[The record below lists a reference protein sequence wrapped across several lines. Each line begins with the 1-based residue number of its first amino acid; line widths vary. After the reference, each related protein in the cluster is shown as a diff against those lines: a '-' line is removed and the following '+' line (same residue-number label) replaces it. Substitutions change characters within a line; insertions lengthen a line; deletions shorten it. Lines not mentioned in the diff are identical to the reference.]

1 MAEGVTSVSG
11 LASGFD
17 WANIVDQLIEIEQAP
32 IRRIQRKQSEYNAKI
47 KLWQD
52 INSQLSNLNSA
63 ADSLRTED
71 AFNKFT
77 NSLSSSSS
85 TDAEELLAV
94 STSSA
99 ASVGTYDLTINQ
111 IAHKQKISSQ
121 SFNEKDSALNLS
133 GEILINGNVVTVN
146 TTDTLQNIRTKINA
160 ANSGENASDVTA
172 TILETANNDY
182 RLVLTSNTAGSDGFD
197 LLAADGNTLLGDL
210 GLVDSTTTLR
220 SQTSDGAKSDGYS
233 SANSAVGSLLG
244 LSNAQSGNV
253 TIGGQS
259 IAIDLATDSLVDI
272 ANAINGATGLSASVV
287 TEENDEG
294 DSVYRIDVSGS
305 TTFTDTN
312 NILQALGFVEHGF
325 SDIAEIHSSDT
336 ALQSTSAAG
345 GGAITGATTF
355 DEINTGGDAS
365 DVTNGD
371 TISISGTDH
380 DGNTVSGT
388 FIISDI
394 STTTISE
401 FLTEIETTFGGSGS
415 VDAYISDGTDG
426 FTAGTLVV
434 EDQVSGDSQLSVN
447 ITSNNEGGGSLDFGT
462 VSVDT
467 EGRAM
472 QLRTGSDASL
482 TVDGVNITRSA
493 NTVTDVIEGVTLDLL
508 SAESGTSLNLS
519 IGRDTEAIKK
529 EANKFISG
537 YNKIISTISQQFEYT
552 EKDGAGGLLF
562 GDGTLRSVQSD
573 VRNVIVQQIENV
585 AGDFSTLAMVGISL
599 DNEGQLSLDDA
610 EFTAALQN
618 NFSDVQRLF
627 VADGTSGN
635 SQLRYINHTRDTDA
649 GIYEVNIT
657 QTATKAEVQGT
668 ADLSGGLTSQQTI
681 ILDQGSSTAS
691 LTFDAG
697 TDIDA
702 IVAALNSEFDTDYNE
717 TLTEATGHNTLGGS
731 AITSST
737 TLDQIDT
744 TGTSSN
750 DLANGEK
757 ITYTGTDRNGNTV
770 SGSLEFT
777 DIATQTV
784 GDVLTAIEDAYGGAV
799 TASVDSNGKFI
810 VEDDSAGPS
819 QLSITLAYDGSGSL
833 AFDSMDTTTTGRYR
847 MDLEA
852 TKSSN
857 NELVISYGS
866 YGSESF
872 TVTADAEFG
881 ITDGVY
887 TGQDVAGTINGEAA
901 TGKGQVLEG
910 NDGESNIDGLSL
922 EYTGTATGT
931 VGEMTVTFGIAEL
944 MHQELYNIAD
954 IYDGYVSQKIDSL
967 ENSVRRFDDDIE
979 NKEDQIA
986 IKRNQLLRKFLSME
1000 STISGLNAQSSW
1012 LQSQL
1017 NGLLTQYL

>member
-17 WANIVDQLIEIEQAP
+17 WANIVDQLIEIERAP
-32 IRRIQRKQSEYNAKI
+32 IRRIQQKQSEYNAKI

-52 INSQLSNLNSA
+52 INSQLSSLQSA

-71 AFNKFT
+71 AFQKFT
-77 NSLSSSSS
+77 ESLSSSSS
-85 TDAEELLAV
+85 TDAEDLLAV
-94 STSSA
+94 STSSD

-111 IAHKQKISSQ
+111 IAHEQKISSQ

-133 GEILINGNVVTVN
+133 GEVLINGNVVTVN

-172 TILETANNDY
+172 TILETADNDY
-182 RLVLTSNTAGSDGFD
+182 RLVLTSDTAGADGFD
-197 LLAADGNTLLGDL
+197 LLSADGNTLLQDL
-210 GLVDSTTTLR
+210 GLVDSTTSLR
-220 SQTSDGAKSDGYS
+220 SQTSDGAKSDGFS

-272 ANAINGATGLSASVV
+272 ANAIDSATGLSASVV
-287 TEENDEG
+287 SEENDDG
-294 DSVYRIDVSGS
+294 DTVYRIDVSGS
-305 TTFTDTN
+305 TTFSDSN
-312 NILQALGFVEHGF
+312 NILQTLGFVEHGF
-325 SDIAEIHSSDT
+325 SDIAEVHSSDS

-345 GGAITGATTF
+345 GGAITGTTTF
-355 DEINTGGDAS
+355 DEINTGGDAN

-371 TISISGTDH
+371 TITISGTDH
-380 DGNTVSGT
+380 SGNAISGT
-388 FIISDI
+388 FTITDI
-394 STTTISE
+394 STTTIDN
-401 FLTEIETTFGGSGS
+401 FLTEIENTFGGSGA
-415 VDAYISDGTDG
+415 VNAYISDGTDG
-426 FTAGTLVV
+426 FASGTLVV

-472 QLRTGSDASL
+472 QLQAGSDASL
-482 TVDGVNITRSA
+482 VVDGVNITRSS
-493 NTVTDVIEGVTLDLL
+493 NTITDVIEGVTLDLL
-508 SAESGTSLNLS
+508 SADSGTSLNLS

-529 EANKFISG
+529 EVNKFISG
-537 YNKIISTISQQFEYT
+537 YNKIMGTISQQFEYT
-552 EKDGAGGLLF
+552 EEEGAGGLLF

-599 DNEGQLSLDDA
+599 DNEGQSSLDDA

-627 VADGTSGN
+627 IADGTSAN

-649 GIYEVNIT
+649 GVYEVNIT
-657 QTATKAEVQGT
+657 QAATKAEVQGM

-681 ILDQGSSTAS
+681 TLEQGTSTVA

-697 TDIDA
+697 TVIDA
-702 IVAALNSEFDTDYNE
+702 IVATLNSEFDTDYNE
-717 TLTEATGHNTLGGS
+717 TLTEATGHTNVSGS

-744 TGTSSN
+744 TGTSTN
-750 DLANGEK
+750 DLTDGEK
-757 ITYTGTDRNGNTV
+757 ITITGTDRNGDTI

-777 DIATQTV
+777 DITSQTV
-784 GDVLTAIEDAYGGAV
+784 GDVLTAIEDVYNGTV
-799 TASVDSNGKFI
+799 IASVDSNGKFI
-810 VEDDSAGPS
+810 VEDDSTGPS
-819 QLSITLAYDGSGSL
+819 QLSVILAYSGSGSL
-833 AFDSMDTTTTGRYR
+833 AFDSMDTTTIGRYR

-852 TKSSN
+852 SKSSG
-857 NELVISYGS
+857 NELVISHDTYGS
-866 YGSESF
+866 QSF
-872 TVTADAEFG
+872 TVNADAEFG
-881 ITDGVY
+881 ITDGTY
-887 TGQDVAGTINGEAA
+887 NGLDVAGTINGESA
-901 TGKGQVLEG
+901 TGEGQVLSG
-910 NDGESNIDGLSL
+910 DDGEDNIDGLSI
-922 EYTGTATGT
+922 EYTGADTGV
-931 VGEMTVTFGIAEL
+931 VGDMTVSFGIAEI

-979 NKEDQIA
+979 DKEGQIA